1 MPSLPTLDCQI
12 VTLSSKIALMYVR
25 KTGFIQEENLGLQM
39 IPPQTSADELEMNGS
54 NYGNNWMMEGSFSE
68 LRVDVVETSRE
79 SEATAALALAK
90 ERELLVAEVMASLG
104 PCGAGILAV
113 RGVPEVPTLRKRLL
127 PLARKLALMPDAT
140 RRPILKVA

>member
-1 MPSLPTLDCQI
+1 
-12 VTLSSKIALMYVR
+12 
-25 KTGFIQEENLGLQM
+25 M

-104 PCGAGILAV
+104 PCGAGLLAV
-113 RGVPEVPTLRKRLL
+113 RGVPEVDTVRKRLL

-140 RRPILKVA
+140 RRPVLKVA